1 MSEQDKKQTTLWQ
14 GFFVFAIILAVAA
27 VWAVMKRQP
36 TEQVRHEH
44 FPTPLKLPD
53 ENTIDANRPKM
64 GLNDII
70 KTARTWRPAYTSWY
84 GKAAPD
90 FTLTDIAGKQHKLSD
105 YRGKSVLIVFWA
117 TWCAP
122 CIREIPHLIALRNII
137 AEDKLAILAISY
149 IAPHNTTQMVKGFVE
164 QNKRINYPV
173 FSPEVSSMP
182 TPFDNPTGYIPCSF
196 FIDPEGKIKLATT
209 GVLTLGAMKAILQAP
224 LEVNSP

>member
-27 VWAVMKRQP
+27 VWVVMKRQS
-36 TEQVRHEH
+36 TEQVHHEH

-90 FTLTDIAGKQHKLSD
+90 FILTDIAGKQHKLSD

-122 CIREIPHLIALRNII
+122 CTREIPHLIALRNII
-137 AEDKLAILAISY
+137 AEGKLAILAISSENP
-149 IAPHNTTQMVKGFVE
+149 ALVKRFVA
-164 QNKRINYPV
+164 QKKINYTV
-173 FSPEVSSMP
+173 LSFSGVLP
-182 TPFDNPTGYIPCSF
+182 TPFNLVRAIPCSF

-209 GVLTLGAMKAILQAP
+209 GVLTLGAMKAILQA
-224 LEVNSP
+224 E